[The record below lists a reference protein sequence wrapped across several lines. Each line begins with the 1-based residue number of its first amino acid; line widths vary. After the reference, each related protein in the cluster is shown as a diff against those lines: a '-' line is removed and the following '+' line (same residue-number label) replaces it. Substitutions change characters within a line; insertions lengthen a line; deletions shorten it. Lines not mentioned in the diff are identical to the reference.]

1 MSKVLF
7 DGTSRRIVC
16 IKRIGIGI
24 GIREW
29 YRLDGLN
36 HNTQFNEM
44 DSIDEILQMNFV
56 PMENVNSKL
65 V

>member
-7 DGTSRRIVC
+7 GGTSRRVAC
-16 IKRIGIGI
+16 IKRIRIV
-24 GIREW
+24 IRRRE
-29 YRLDGLN
+29 RLDGLN

-44 DSIDEILQMNFV
+44 DSNDEILQMHFA
-56 PMENVNSKL
+56 PLENLHSKL